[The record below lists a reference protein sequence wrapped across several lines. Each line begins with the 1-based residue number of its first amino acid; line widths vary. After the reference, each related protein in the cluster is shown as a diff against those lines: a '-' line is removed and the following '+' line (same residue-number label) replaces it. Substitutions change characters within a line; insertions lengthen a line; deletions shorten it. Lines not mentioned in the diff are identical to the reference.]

1 VDEEMA
7 NGLQQAAEEIR
18 QEDID
23 SRQDPEGIQDQ
34 VLFYTLA

>member
-1 VDEEMA
+1 MA